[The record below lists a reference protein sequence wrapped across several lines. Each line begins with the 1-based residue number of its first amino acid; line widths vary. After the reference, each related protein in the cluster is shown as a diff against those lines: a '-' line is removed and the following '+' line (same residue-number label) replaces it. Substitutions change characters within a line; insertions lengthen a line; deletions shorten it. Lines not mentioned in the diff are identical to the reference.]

1 MIDWLKKRL
10 WGGRSNEREIRKLM
24 GIVAEVNALKDEMSA
39 LTTAEMT
46 AKTEEFRRRLA
57 EGETEDDLLPEA
69 FALAREAAGRVT
81 GMFPF
86 DVQVLGGIVLHQGRI
101 AEMKTGEGKT
111 LVATMPA
118 YLNALSGRGCIS

>member
-10 WGGRSNEREIRKLM
+10 WGRSNEREIRKLM

-69 FALAREAAGRVT
+69 FALAREAAGSCLLYTSRCV
-81 GMFPF
+81 
-86 DVQVLGGIVLHQGRI
+86 
-101 AEMKTGEGKT
+101 
-111 LVATMPA
+111 
-118 YLNALSGRGCIS
+118 